1 MRDFATSVLAI
12 ACLIGLFNRTGLA
25 VDLAKID
32 RTIAKEPDY
41 HFAYQEY
48 CLLVLNPDAKTRI
61 WIIRD
66 GEDLYVDLNGNG
78 DLTEPA
84 ERIRG
89 GYQAATSDQFR
100 FNLDVMPTNDVGGT
114 KYTRL
119 NVLSYSNFPEG
130 EWHLSAQVSDND
142 FWQGAGRIKPARSA
156 ADAPVVHVNGGV
168 SVIPYFGE
176 RFSKPRRVATS
187 LEFERGESYP
197 LTLQV
202 GTMGVG
208 DGASVNYESRELL
221 EVLKDSVVQARL
233 ESVSEDGTP
242 TVTTQDFTFRADGD
256 P

>member
-1 MRDFATSVLAI
+1 MRDFALRVLAI
-12 ACLIGLFNRTGLA
+12 ACLIGLCDKPGLA

-32 RTIAKEPDY
+32 RTIAKEPNY

-48 CLLVLNPDAKTRI
+48 CLLVLNPNAKTRI

-66 GEDLYVDLNGNG
+66 GEDMYVDLNGNG

-84 ERIRG
+84 EKIRG
-89 GYQAATSDQFR
+89 GYQAATTDQFR
-100 FNLDVMPTNDVGGT
+100 FNLDVIPTNGVGGT
-114 KYTRL
+114 KYKRL

-130 EWHLSAQVSDND
+130 VWHLSAQVNDND
-142 FWQGAGRIKPARSA
+142 FWQSAGKIRPTRSA

-176 RFSKPRRVATS
+176 RFSKPRRLATS
-187 LEFERGESYP
+187 VQFERGKSYP
-197 LTLQV
+197 LALQV
-202 GTMGVG
+202 GKMGVG
-208 DGASVNYESRELL
+208 EGASVSYESRELL
-221 EVLKDSVVQARL
+221 GVLKDSVVQARL

-242 TVTTQDFTFRADGD
+242 TVTTQNFTFRADGD